1 MSESDI
7 LQWSEFGL
15 AGLVIG
21 VLFAALFIIV
31 KWLIAHIDKQAERH
45 KDERAE
51 WRQSSDEVAS
61 RVEKSVDE
69 ISRGIRELVDKITN

>member
-1 MSESDI
+1 MIEDNV
-7 LQWSEFGL
+7 LMRWSEFGL

-21 VLFAALFIIV
+21 VLFAALFVIV

-45 KDERAE
+45 ATERTE
-51 WRQSSDEVAS
+51 WRKSSDAIAS

-69 ISRGIRELVDKITN
+69 ISNGIKELVDKIS

>member
-1 MSESDI
+1 MNENDI
-7 LQWSEFGL
+7 FQWSEFGL

-21 VLFAALFIIV
+21 VLFAALFVIV

-45 KDERAE
+45 TKERSE
-51 WRQSSDEVAS
+51 WRQSSDDVAS

-69 ISRGIRELVDKITN
+69 ISRGIRELVDKIT